1 MKEVDELPEE
11 FEYID
16 ATSNAEFI
24 ACAYNAISAI
34 DDIDEVLLDTREK
47 TKIRLIRSRSISII
61 YKCINEL
68 YEELF
73 PPKE

>member
-1 MKEVDELPEE
+1 MKEAEDLPEG

-16 ATSNAEFI
+16 STSNSEYI
-24 ACAYNAISAI
+24 ACAYNSINAI
-34 DDIDEVLLDTREK
+34 DGIDEGLLDPKEK
-47 TKIRLIRSRSISII
+47 AKIRLIRSRSISII

>member
-1 MKEVDELPEE
+1 MNEELPEG

-16 ATSNAEFI
+16 STSNAEYI
-24 ACAYNAISAI
+24 GCAFNAISAI
-34 DDIDEVLLDTREK
+34 DGIDEGLLEPKEK
-47 TKIRLIRSRSISII
+47 TKIRLIRSKSIAII
-61 YKCINEL
+61 YTCISEL

>member
-1 MKEVDELPEE
+1 MNEELPEG

-16 ATSNAEFI
+16 STSNAEYI
-24 ACAYNAISAI
+24 ACAFNALSAT
-34 DDIDEVLLDTREK
+34 DGIDEGLLDPKEK
-47 TKIRLIRSRSISII
+47 AKIRLIRSRSISII
-61 YKCINEL
+61 YVCINEM

>member
-1 MKEVDELPEE
+1 MQEADELPEG

-16 ATSNAEFI
+16 STSNGEFI

-34 DDIDEVLLDTREK
+34 DDIDEGLLDSKEK
-47 TKIRLIRSRSISII
+47 AKIRLIRSRSIAII

>member
-1 MKEVDELPEE
+1 MKEAEELPEE

-24 ACAYNAISAI
+24 SCAYNAISAI
-34 DDIDEVLLDTREK
+34 DDMDEALLEAREK
-47 TKIRLIRSRSISII
+47 TKIRLIRSRSIAII

-68 YEELF
+68 HEELF